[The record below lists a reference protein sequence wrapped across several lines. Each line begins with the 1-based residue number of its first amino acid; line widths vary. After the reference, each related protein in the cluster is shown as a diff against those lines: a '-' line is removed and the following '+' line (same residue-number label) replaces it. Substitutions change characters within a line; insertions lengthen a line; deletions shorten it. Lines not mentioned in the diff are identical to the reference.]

1 MPDNAAHGSASA
13 NADTESAADGA
24 YHVVE
29 QGEWLAKIARHHGF
43 SDWRRIY
50 YHAANQ
56 EFRFLRPNPNVLY
69 PGDRVFV
76 PFRETKSVARSTN
89 LRHKFVLTGRRERLE
104 LCIVRSTRPVDK
116 DTEKRTQPIRYRLR
130 FGADV
135 IEGETDAQGVLR
147 VDRLPADVSR
157 VVLEIE
163 DQSFDVFIGHLDPA
177 SEITGVQARLNQLGY
192 SSGEVDGIL
201 GPRTRAAL
209 AAFQSRNGLEVT
221 GQPASETTAKLK
233 ELFES

>member
-1 MPDNAAHGSASA
+1 MTENAHSSASS
-13 NADTESAADGA
+13 NADPGSAADGA

-29 QGEWLAKIARHHGF
+29 QGEWLAKIARHYGF
-43 SDWRRIY
+43 SDWRKIY
-50 YHAANQ
+50 YHPENQ
-56 EFRFLRPNPNVLY
+56 EFRSLRPNPNVLY

-89 LRHKFVLTGRRERLE
+89 SRHKFALTGRRERLE

-116 DTEKRTQPIRYRLR
+116 DTEKRTRSTPYRLR

-135 IEGETDAQGVLR
+135 IDGETDAQGVLR
-147 VDRLPADVSR
+147 VDKLPADVSR

-163 DQSFDVFIGHLDPA
+163 DQCFDVLIGHLDPV
-177 SEITGVQARLNQLGY
+177 SEITGVQVRLNQLGY
-192 SSGEVDGIL
+192 GSGEVDGIL

-209 AAFQSRNGLEVT
+209 AAFQSRNGLEAT
-221 GQPASETTAKLK
+221 GQPAPETTAKLK